1 VVTTDGDDEEEAAVA
16 PPGALPRLDPGVEVS
31 VDVSDRVEAILAAL
45 EGGRML
51 PPPPPGWSI
60 GRTIS
65 FGPPPLLLLLLPMLS
80 GDARDA
86 APPPFP
92 LLPGL
97 ENMTGDADDACGLR
111 LLPPPLAITAAELQN
126 SPLLL
131 SSVES
136 NSRPLLPTWR
146 KCNC

>member
-1 VVTTDGDDEEEAAVA
+1 VVVTDGDEDEEAAVA

-65 FGPPPLLLLLLPMLS
+65 FGPPPLLPMLS

-86 APPPFP
+86 TPLPLP

-111 LLPPPLAITAAELQN
+111 LLPPPPPLAIAAAAELQN

-146 KCNC
+146 RCTC